1 MTRLQHRPET
11 KKPDSLAE
19 LSLWCPAVTAKH
31 GAMKTEL
38 FHMDN
43 FFHAASRNVSRTQS
57 IHATPAL
64 ISSRAFISLTL

>member
-1 MTRLQHRPET
+1 MQ
-11 KKPDSLAE
+11 KPDSMVG

-43 FFHAASRNVSRTQS
+43 YFYAASRRVSKTQS
-57 IHATPAL
+57 IQATPAL